1 MAPLAALRMK
11 VVVVVTVVAPLPVV
25 TGPSQE
31 LVTLARLAVVIV
43 APLVVV
49 TVAPLAVV
57 TVATVAV
64 ALIGQ
69 ESTIGS
75 PFFQ

>member
-1 MAPLAALRMK
+1 MK

-49 TVAPLAVV
+49 TVEPLAVV
-57 TVATVAV
+57 TVTV
-64 ALIGQ
+64 ALIGL

-75 PFFQ
+75 QFFP